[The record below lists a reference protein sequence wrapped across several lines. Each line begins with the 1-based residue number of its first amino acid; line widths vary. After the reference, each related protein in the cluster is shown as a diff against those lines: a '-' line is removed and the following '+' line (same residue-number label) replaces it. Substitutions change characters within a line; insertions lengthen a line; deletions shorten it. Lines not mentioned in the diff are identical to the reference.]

1 MLALAPFLLLPM
13 SCAAPP
19 GRDLTRNENLYHLTG
34 YRSLAKPKLT
44 AHIAPLEDGRTAPPE
59 TVEGFYRPSYT
70 MDGHWSAPVPNMVQY
85 LLVEEIGNSGIF
97 SELLDEPDAADV
109 VIEPTLLAFHG
120 SVEERMIGRM
130 LRGLTRIRL
139 DVKGAKG
146 PGGVRPLIFSET
158 YQGGELTSDGLG
170 FGPDPFAFAGQSL
183 QISMAIMLKDL
194 DRRKIGREVIAAEAA
209 GSRPESGPA
218 GVRN

>member
-1 MLALAPFLLLPM
+1 MLALSPFLLIPI

-44 AHIAPLEDGRTAPPE
+44 AHIAPLEDRRTAPPE
-59 TVEGFYRPSYT
+59 TVEGMYHPSYT
-70 MDGHWSAPVPNMVQY
+70 MDGHWTAPVPQMVQQ

-97 SELLDEPDAADV
+97 TAVLEDAEKADV

-130 LRGLTRIRL
+130 LRGLTRIQL
-139 DVKGAKG
+139 DVKGAPG
-146 PGGVRPLIFSET
+146 PDGKRPLIFTET
-158 YQGGELTSDGLG
+158 YQGGELKSDGLG
-170 FGPDPFAFAGQSL
+170 FGPDPFAFAGQTL
-183 QISMAIMLKDL
+183 QISIAILLKDL
-194 DRRKIGREVIAAEAA
+194 DQRKVGREVITAEASA
-209 GSRPESGPA
+209 SRPQSGPS
-218 GVRN
+218 GVGH